1 MNVYYYPAFIVMFA
15 ALLILIQLCFK
26 RSHVLSYITSGLSL
40 LAALIMQIYLQTHSN
55 NLINNQS
62 ISSDVLFVFNAET
75 SFVSLLL
82 LMVVIIIWAQL
93 YHWLKT
99 INEQNEEYYLLFLLT
114 TMGGLIMVSSNHFA
128 SFFLGL
134 ELMSL
139 SFVGLIAYCGHDQ
152 KAQEAGIK
160 YLILSAIASAFILM
174 GAALLY
180 LQFGSLSFSELLQ
193 NTSSQI
199 LPQWAIITAIIFI
212 FTGLFF
218 KLSLVPCHLW
228 IADLFEGAPLV
239 TAAMLATLSKLAV
252 FIILWRLVTLGHWQQ
267 YQFIIDII
275 SIVAIT
281 SMFIG
286 NFLGL
291 LQKKLLRL
299 IAYSSIAHFGY
310 LLIVLLLINNHAI
323 SFSSQSFNKQTLFF
337 YLVAYLFTLVG
348 VFSVF
353 MQLPKIKTLDDLSGL
368 FWHKPV
374 IAITLMLL
382 MLSLAG
388 IPLTLGF
395 MAKFY
400 LVMAAVSQQLWLV
413 LTALVI
419 SSIIGLFYYL
429 RVIMAMLK
437 TPEDE
442 LKFSDI
448 KSDGSSLSLNLLI
461 LFLVIGFGV
470 FPSSLSQFIQQVTG

>member
-1 MNVYYYPAFIVMFA
+1 MNVNYYPAFILMCG
-15 ALLILIQLCFK
+15 ALMILIQLCFK
-26 RSHVLSYITSGLSL
+26 RSHITSYLISGLSL
-40 LAALIMQIYLQTHSN
+40 FLALLTQLFLQNHADT
-55 NLINNQS
+55 
-62 ISSDVLFVFNAET
+62 SDVLFVLNAQT

-82 LMVVIIIWAQL
+82 LMVVGLIWAQL

-99 INEQNEEYYLLFLLT
+99 INEQKEEYYLLFLFT
-114 TMGGLIMVSSNHFA
+114 TIGGLIMVSSNHFA

-139 SFVGLIAYCGHDQ
+139 SFIGLIAYCGPDQ

-160 YLILSAIASAFILM
+160 YLILSALASAFILM
-174 GAALLY
+174 GAAILY
-180 LQFGSLSFSELLQ
+180 LQFGSLSFSNLMP

-199 LPQWAIITAIIFI
+199 LPPWAIITAIIFI

-228 IADLFEGAPLV
+228 VADLFEGAPLV
-239 TAAMLATLSKLAV
+239 TAAMLATLSKLAA

-267 YQFIIDII
+267 YPIIIDIL
-275 SIVAIT
+275 SMVAIA

-291 LQKKLLRL
+291 LQKNLLRL
-299 IAYSSIAHFGY
+299 MAYSSIAHFGY
-310 LLIVLLLINNHAI
+310 LLIVLLLINNNAI
-323 SFSSQSFNKQTLFF
+323 EFSSQSFNTQTLFF

-348 VFSVF
+348 VFSIF
-353 MQLPKIKTLDDLSGL
+353 MQLPKIKTLDDLAGL
-368 FWHKPV
+368 FWHHPV

-413 LTALVI
+413 LSALVL

-437 TPEDE
+437 TPADE
-442 LKFSDI
+442 LKLKEINS
-448 KSDGSSLSLNLLI
+448 SGSSLSLNILI

-470 FPSSLSQFIQQVTG
+470 FPSSLSQFIQQISG

>member
-1 MNVYYYPAFIVMFA
+1 MNVYYYPASIVMFA

-26 RSHVLSYITSGLSL
+26 RSHITSYLISGLSIFI
-40 LAALIMQIYLQTHSN
+40 ALFMQFVLQNQPTSQTNSSN
-55 NLINNQS
+55 
-62 ISSDVLFVFNAET
+62 VLFIFNAQT
-75 SFVSLLL
+75 SFVAFLL
-82 LMVVIIIWAQL
+82 LMVVGLIWAQL
-93 YHWLKT
+93 YNWLKT
-99 INEQNEEYYLLFLLT
+99 INEQKEEYYLLFLLST
-114 TMGGLIMVSSNHFA
+114 IGGLIMVSSNHFA

-228 IADLFEGAPLV
+228 VADLFEGAPLV

-252 FIILWRLVTLGHWQQ
+252 FIILWRLVTLGNWQQ
-267 YQFIIDII
+267 YQIIIDII
-275 SIVAIT
+275 SIVAVA

-310 LLIVLLLINNHAI
+310 LLKVLLLINNNAI
-323 SFSSQSFNKQTLFF
+323 SFSSQSFNEQTLFF

-348 VFSVF
+348 VFSIF
-353 MQLPKIKTLDDLSGL
+353 MQLPKTKTLDDLTGL
-368 FWHKPV
+368 FWHKPF
-374 IAITLMLL
+374 IAFTLMLL

-429 RVIMAMLK
+429 RVIMTMLK

-448 KSDGSSLSLNLLI
+448 KSDGRNLSLNILI
-461 LFLVIGFGV
+461 LFLVIGFGI

>member
-26 RSHVLSYITSGLSL
+26 RSHITSYLISGLSIFI
-40 LAALIMQIYLQTHSN
+40 ALFMQFVLQNQPTSQTNSSN
-55 NLINNQS
+55 
-62 ISSDVLFVFNAET
+62 VLFIFNAQT
-75 SFVSLLL
+75 SFVAFLL
-82 LMVVIIIWAQL
+82 LMVVGLIWAQL
-93 YHWLKT
+93 YNWLKT
-99 INEQNEEYYLLFLLT
+99 INEQKEEYYLLFLLST
-114 TMGGLIMVSSNHFA
+114 IGGLIMVSSNHFA

-228 IADLFEGAPLV
+228 VADLFEGAPLV

-252 FIILWRLVTLGHWQQ
+252 FIILWRLVTLGNWQQ
-267 YQFIIDII
+267 YQIIIDII
-275 SIVAIT
+275 SIVAVA

-291 LQKKLLRL
+291 LQKNLLRL

-310 LLIVLLLINNHAI
+310 LLIVLLLINNNAI
-323 SFSSQSFNKQTLFF
+323 SFSSQSFNEQTLFF

-348 VFSVF
+348 VFSIF
-353 MQLPKIKTLDDLSGL
+353 MQLPKTKTLDDLTGL
-368 FWHKPV
+368 FWHKPF

-429 RVIMAMLK
+429 RVIMTMLK

-448 KSDGSSLSLNLLI
+448 KSDGRNLSLNILI
-461 LFLVIGFGV
+461 LFLVIGFGI

>member
-1 MNVYYYPAFIVMFA
+1 MNVYYYPSFILMFGS
-15 ALLILIQLCFK
+15 LMILIQLCFK
-26 RSHVLSYITSGLSL
+26 RSHTTSYFISGISL
-40 LAALIMQIYLQTHSN
+40 LMALLAQLFLQN
-55 NLINNQS
+55 NTTNQNN
-62 ISSDVLFVFNAET
+62 SSDALFIFNAQT

-82 LMVVIIIWAQL
+82 LMVVGLIWAQL
-93 YHWLKT
+93 YNWLKT
-99 INEQNEEYYLLFLLT
+99 LNEQKEEYYLLFLLT
-114 TMGGLIMVSSNHFA
+114 AIGGLIMISSNHFA
-128 SFFLGL
+128 SFFMGL

-139 SFVGLIAYCGHDQ
+139 SFIGLIGYCGHDQ

-174 GAALLY
+174 GTAILY
-180 LQFGSLSFSELLQ
+180 LQFGSLSFSDLLQ
-193 NTSSQI
+193 NTTTQI
-199 LPQWAIITAIIFI
+199 LPQWAILTAIIFI

-228 IADLFEGAPLV
+228 VADLFEGAPLV
-239 TAAMLATLSKLAV
+239 TAAMLATLSKLSV
-252 FIILWRLVTLGHWQQ
+252 FIILWRLVTLGNWQQ
-267 YQFIIDII
+267 YQFIIDVL
-275 SIVAIT
+275 SIVAIA

-291 LQKKLLRL
+291 LQKNLLRL

-310 LLIVLLLINNHAI
+310 LLIVLLFVNNNAI
-323 SFSSQSFNKQTLFF
+323 SFSSQSFNTQTMLF

-348 VFSVF
+348 VFSIF
-353 MQLPKIKTLDDLSGL
+353 IQLPKIKTLDDLTGL
-368 FWHKPV
+368 FWHKPF

-400 LVMAAVSQQLWLV
+400 LVMAAVSQQLWFV
-413 LTALVI
+413 LSALVI

-429 RVIMAMLK
+429 RVIMTLLK
-437 TPEDE
+437 APEDE
-442 LKFSDI
+442 MKFNDI
-448 KSDGSSLSLNLLI
+448 NSNGSSLSLNILI

-470 FPSSLSQFIQQVTG
+470 FPSTLSQFIQQITG

>member
-26 RSHVLSYITSGLSL
+26 RSHITSYLISGLSIFI
-40 LAALIMQIYLQTHSN
+40 ALFMQFVLQNQPTSQTNSSN
-55 NLINNQS
+55 
-62 ISSDVLFVFNAET
+62 VLFIFNAQT
-75 SFVSLLL
+75 SFVAFLL
-82 LMVVIIIWAQL
+82 LMVVGLIWAQL
-93 YHWLKT
+93 YNWLKT
-99 INEQNEEYYLLFLLT
+99 INEQKEEYYLLFLLST
-114 TMGGLIMVSSNHFA
+114 IGGLIMVSSNHFA

-228 IADLFEGAPLV
+228 VADLFEGAPLV

-252 FIILWRLVTLGHWQQ
+252 FIILWRLVTLGNWQQ
-267 YQFIIDII
+267 YQIIIDII
-275 SIVAIT
+275 SIVAVA

-291 LQKKLLRL
+291 LQKNLLRL

-310 LLIVLLLINNHAI
+310 LLIVLLLINNNAI
-323 SFSSQSFNKQTLFF
+323 SFSSQSFNEQTLFF

-348 VFSVF
+348 VFSIF
-353 MQLPKIKTLDDLSGL
+353 MQLPKTKTLDDLTGL
-368 FWHKPV
+368 FWHKPF

-429 RVIMAMLK
+429 RVIMTMLE

-448 KSDGSSLSLNLLI
+448 KSDGRNLSLNILI
-461 LFLVIGFGV
+461 LFLVIGFGI

>member
-1 MNVYYYPAFIVMFA
+1 MNVYYYPAFILMFA
-15 ALLILIQLCFK
+15 ALMILIQLCFK
-26 RSHVLSYITSGLSL
+26 RSHITSYLISGLSL
-40 LAALIMQIYLQTHSN
+40 FIALFMQFFLQNQPTSQTNNSN
-55 NLINNQS
+55 
-62 ISSDVLFVFNAET
+62 VLFIFNAQT
-75 SFVSLLL
+75 SFVAFLL
-82 LMVVIIIWAQL
+82 LMVVGLIWVQL
-93 YHWLKT
+93 YNWLKT
-99 INEQNEEYYLLFLLT
+99 INEQKEEYYLLFLLT
-114 TMGGLIMVSSNHFA
+114 TIGGLIMVSSNHFA

-199 LPQWAIITAIIFI
+199 LPQWAVIIAIIFI

-228 IADLFEGAPLV
+228 VADLFEGAPLV

-252 FIILWRLVTLGHWQQ
+252 FIILWRLVTLGNWQQ
-267 YQFIIDII
+267 YQIIIDIL
-275 SIVAIT
+275 SIVAIA

-291 LQKKLLRL
+291 LQKNLLRL

-323 SFSSQSFNKQTLFF
+323 SFTSQSFNTQTLFF

-348 VFSVF
+348 VFSIF
-353 MQLPKIKTLDDLSGL
+353 MQLPKTKTVDDLSGL
-368 FWHKPV
+368 FWHKPL

-413 LTALVI
+413 LAALVI

-442 LKFSDI
+442 LKFNNINSD
-448 KSDGSSLSLNLLI
+448 SNSLSLNLLI

-470 FPSSLSQFIQQVTG
+470 FPSSLSQFIQQLTG

>member
-1 MNVYYYPAFIVMFA
+1 MNVYYYPTFILMIA
-15 ALLILIQLCFK
+15 ALMILIQLCFK
-26 RSHVLSYITSGLSL
+26 RDHTTSYLISGLSL
-40 LAALIMQIYLQTHSN
+40 LMALLVQLYLQ
-55 NLINNQS
+55 NQS
-62 ISSDVLFVFNAET
+62 NFGDALFIFNAQT

-82 LMVVIIIWAQL
+82 LMVVGLIWAQL
-93 YHWLKT
+93 YNWLK
-99 INEQNEEYYLLFLLT
+99 IIDEQKEEYYLLFLLT

-128 SFFLGL
+128 SFFMGL

-139 SFVGLIAYCGHDQ
+139 SFIGLIAYCGHDQ

-160 YLILSAIASAFILM
+160 YLILSAVASAFILM
-174 GAALLY
+174 GMALLY
-180 LQFGSLSFSELLQ
+180 LQFGSLSFSDLLQ
-193 NTSSQI
+193 NTSAQT
-199 LPQWAIITAIIFI
+199 LPQWAILAAIIFI

-228 IADLFEGAPLV
+228 VADLFEGAPLV

-267 YQFIIDII
+267 YQLIIDVL
-275 SIVAIT
+275 SIVAIA

-291 LQKKLLRL
+291 LQKNLLRL
-299 IAYSSIAHFGY
+299 MAYSSIAHFGY
-310 LLIVLLLINNHAI
+310 LLIALLLINNNAI
-323 SFSSQSFNKQTLFF
+323 SFSSQSFNAQTMLF

-348 VFSVF
+348 VFSIF
-353 MQLPKIKTLDDLSGL
+353 IQLPKIKTLDDLTGL
-368 FWHKPV
+368 FWYKPF

-413 LTALVI
+413 LTVLVI

-437 TPEDE
+437 APKDE
-442 LKFSDI
+442 LKFNEI
-448 KSDGSSLSLNLLI
+448 NSDGNSLSLNVII

-470 FPSSLSQFIQQVTG
+470 FPSSLSQFIQQITG

>member
-55 NLINNQS
+55 NQT
-62 ISSDVLFVFNAET
+62 ISSDVLFVFNAQT

-82 LMVVIIIWAQL
+82 LMVVVIIWAQL

-99 INEQNEEYYLLFLLT
+99 INEQKEEYYLLFLLT
-114 TMGGLIMVSSNHFA
+114 TLGGLIMVSSNHFA

-228 IADLFEGAPLV
+228 VADLFEGAPLV

-252 FIILWRLVTLGHWQQ
+252 FIILWRLVTLGNWQQ
-267 YQFIIDII
+267 YQIIIDII
-275 SIVAIT
+275 SIVAVA

-291 LQKKLLRL
+291 LQKNLLRL

-310 LLIVLLLINNHAI
+310 LLIVLLLINNNAI
-323 SFSSQSFNKQTLFF
+323 SFSSQSFNEQTLFF

-348 VFSVF
+348 VFSIF
-353 MQLPKIKTLDDLSGL
+353 MQLPKTKTLDDLTGL
-368 FWHKPV
+368 FWHKPF

-429 RVIMAMLK
+429 RVIMTMLK

-448 KSDGSSLSLNLLI
+448 KSDGRNLSLNILI
-461 LFLVIGFGV
+461 LFLVIGFGI
-470 FPSSLSQFIQQVTG
+470 FPSSLSQFIQQITG

>member
-26 RSHVLSYITSGLSL
+26 RSHITSYLISGLSIFI
-40 LAALIMQIYLQTHSN
+40 ALFMQFVLQNQPTSQTNSSN
-55 NLINNQS
+55 
-62 ISSDVLFVFNAET
+62 VLFIFNAQT
-75 SFVSLLL
+75 SFVAFLL
-82 LMVVIIIWAQL
+82 LMVVGLIWAQL
-93 YHWLKT
+93 YNWLKT
-99 INEQNEEYYLLFLLT
+99 INEQKEEYYLLFLLST
-114 TMGGLIMVSSNHFA
+114 IGGLIMVSSNHFA

-180 LQFGSLSFSELLQ
+180 LQFGSLSFSALLQ
-193 NTSSQI
+193 NISSQI

-267 YQFIIDII
+267 YQIIIDII

-323 SFSSQSFNKQTLFF
+323 SFSSQSFNEQTLFF

>member
-1 MNVYYYPAFIVMFA
+1 MNVYYYPASIVMFA

-26 RSHVLSYITSGLSL
+26 RSHITSYLISGLSIFI
-40 LAALIMQIYLQTHSN
+40 ALFMQFVLQNQPTSQTNSSN
-55 NLINNQS
+55 
-62 ISSDVLFVFNAET
+62 VLFIFNAQT
-75 SFVSLLL
+75 SFVAFLL
-82 LMVVIIIWAQL
+82 LMVVGLIWAQL
-93 YHWLKT
+93 YNWLKT
-99 INEQNEEYYLLFLLT
+99 INEQKEEYYLLFLLST
-114 TMGGLIMVSSNHFA
+114 IGGLIMVSSHHFA

-228 IADLFEGAPLV
+228 VADLFEGAPLV

-252 FIILWRLVTLGHWQQ
+252 FIILWRLVTLGNWQQ
-267 YQFIIDII
+267 YQIIIDII
-275 SIVAIT
+275 SIVAVA

-291 LQKKLLRL
+291 LQKNLLRL

-310 LLIVLLLINNHAI
+310 LLIVLLLINNNAI
-323 SFSSQSFNKQTLFF
+323 SFSSQSFNEQTLFF

-348 VFSVF
+348 VFSIF
-353 MQLPKIKTLDDLSGL
+353 MQLPKTKTLDDLTGL
-368 FWHKPV
+368 FWHKPF

-429 RVIMAMLK
+429 RVIMTMLK

-448 KSDGSSLSLNLLI
+448 KSDGRNLSLNILI
-461 LFLVIGFGV
+461 LFLVIGFGI